1 MKTKRVLVTGA
12 SGFVG
17 RPLVAALVRAG
28 YTVRAATRR
37 PVSFP
42 DSVESVIVPDF
53 IYPIDWNPCLQG
65 VDIVVHLA
73 GLAHSRIPDTDYS
86 EFDQINRIATQ
97 RLTNAAKS
105 IGVER
110 FIYISSVRAQTGA
123 SAMRTVRESDEPSP
137 TNQYGRAKLAAER
150 AIQAAGVPFTI
161 FRPVVIYGPRP
172 KGNMRIV
179 VRLARSP
186 LPLPVFNNRRSLLA
200 VDNLIS
206 AIVFALNNPG
216 TIGETYLVADSK
228 PMTMSEIFTILRTV
242 QGRRLKSVH
251 IPHAL
256 IRLALMVI
264 GGTDLWSR
272 FSGELIVDIG
282 KLEAAG
288 WRPAVETY
296 DGLREMVS
304 AENEESPRP

>member
-1 MKTKRVLVTGA
+1 V
-12 SGFVG
+12 
-17 RPLVAALVRAG
+17 
-28 YTVRAATRR
+28 
-37 PVSFP
+37 
-42 DSVESVIVPDF
+42 
-53 IYPIDWNPCLQG
+53 
-65 VDIVVHLA
+65 
-73 GLAHSRIPDTDYS
+73 AHSRIPDTDYS

-97 RLTNAAKS
+97 RLANAAKS

-110 FIYISSVRAQTGA
+110 FMYISSVRAQTGA
-123 SAMRTVRESDEPSP
+123 SAMRTVRESDDPSP
-137 TNQYGRAKLAAER
+137 TNQYGREKLAAER
-150 AIQAAGVPFTI
+150 AIQAVGVPFTI
-161 FRPVVIYGPRP
+161 FRPIVIYGPRP

-206 AIVFALNNPG
+206 AIVFALNNPDS
-216 TIGETYLVADSK
+216 IGETYPVADSK
-228 PMTMSEIFTILRTV
+228 PMTMSEIFTILRTI

-256 IRLALMVI
+256 IRLALMLI
-264 GGTDLWSR
+264 GRTDLWSR
-272 FSGELIVDIG
+272 FGGELIVDTG

-304 AENEESPRP
+304 AENEESPQP

>member
-1 MKTKRVLVTGA
+1 MLRVSSGGRSWPRWFALVTRC
-12 SGFVG
+12 G
-17 RPLVAALVRAG
+17 RRRAG
-28 YTVRAATRR
+28 LHR
-37 PVSFP
+37 
-42 DSVESVIVPDF
+42 
-53 IYPIDWNPCLQG
+53 
-65 VDIVVHLA
+65 
-73 GLAHSRIPDTDYS
+73 SRIRSSPSSFLISYIRSTGIHFYRAWISSFTWQGWPIVETPDTDYS

-97 RLTNAAKS
+97 RLANAAKS
-105 IGVER
+105 VGVER
-110 FIYISSVRAQTGA
+110 FIYISSVRAQTAA
-123 SAMRTVRESDEPSP
+123 SATRTVRESDEPSP
-137 TNQYGRAKLAAER
+137 TNQYGRAKLAAEW

-172 KGNMRIV
+172 KGNMRMV
-179 VRLARSP
+179 VRFARSP
-186 LPLPVFNNRRSLLA
+186 LPLPAFNNRRSLLA

-206 AIVFALNNPG
+206 AIVFALNNPD

-228 PMTMSEIFTILRTV
+228 PMTMSEIFTILRMV

-264 GGTDLWSR
+264 GRTDLWSR
-272 FSGELIVDIG
+272 LSGELIVDTG

>member
-1 MKTKRVLVTGA
+1 MGAMKTKRVLVTGA

-17 RPLVAALVRAG
+17 RPLVVALVRAG

-37 PVSFP
+37 PASFP
-42 DSVESVIVPDF
+42 DLVESVTVPDF
-53 IYPIDWNPCLQG
+53 IYPIDWSLFLQS

-73 GLAHSRIPDTDYS
+73 GLAHSRNPDTDYS
-86 EFDQINRIATQ
+86 EFDQINRFATQ
-97 RLTNAAKS
+97 RLANAAKS

-110 FIYISSVRAQTGA
+110 FMYISSVRAQTGA

-150 AIQAAGVPFTI
+150 AIQAVVPFTI

-172 KGNMRIV
+172 KGNMRMV

-206 AIVFALNNPG
+206 AIVFTLNNPDM
-216 TIGETYLVADSK
+216 IGETYLVADSK
-228 PMTMSEIFTILRTV
+228 PMTMSEIFTILRMV
-242 QGRRLKSVH
+242 RGPPADELPYSSRPHSSCPDGDRPHGSLVAIKRRADRRYGQAGSGRMASCGR
-251 IPHAL
+251 
-256 IRLALMVI
+256 
-264 GGTDLWSR
+264 DL
-272 FSGELIVDIG
+272 
-282 KLEAAG
+282 
-288 WRPAVETY
+288 
-296 DGLREMVS
+296 
-304 AENEESPRP
+304 